1 MFGKL
6 QGTVEYIGQGFVI
19 LMAGGVG
26 FKIMLADNTLLLQK
40 VGGNASFWTE
50 TILRQDAIS
59 LVGFDTLAGQ
69 DLFVKLTGVSGIG
82 TKLALA
88 IIGSFKPSVLESAIA
103 GGDVLTLTSVP
114 GVGKKVAERII
125 VDLKGKVSA
134 ALGDPAVA
142 DGDVYGDTL
151 SALEALGY
159 KRVDCVELVQKLY
172 SENPTDDVQSLITK
186 ALKAVSNAR

>member
-26 FKIMLADNTLLLQK
+26 FKIMLPDSALFSQK
-40 VGGNASFWTE
+40 VGANASFWTE

-59 LVGFDTLAGQ
+59 LVGFETLAAQ

-88 IIGSFKPSVLESAIA
+88 IIGAFKPSVLETAIA
-103 GGDVLTLTSVP
+103 GGDVATLTAVP

-125 VDLKGKVSA
+125 VDLKGKVVA
-134 ALGDPAVA
+134 GAGAEAVG
-142 DGDVYGDTL
+142 GDVYGDTL

-159 KRVDCVELVQKLY
+159 KRADCVELVQKLF
-172 SENPTDDVQSLITK
+172 SENPADDVQSLLTK